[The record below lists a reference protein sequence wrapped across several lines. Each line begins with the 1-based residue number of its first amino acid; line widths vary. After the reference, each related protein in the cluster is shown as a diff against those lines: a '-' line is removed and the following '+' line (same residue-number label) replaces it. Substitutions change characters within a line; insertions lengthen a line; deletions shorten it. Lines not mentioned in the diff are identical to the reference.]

1 MLSRATFP
9 SSRRKRLLRA
19 DSGAVA
25 VEFAVGLPLLILM
38 LLGFVELDRYGWA
51 VRQIESTASSM
62 AMMLTQS
69 TNEVKPVDIKF
80 AKDSVQVLFPRVL
93 QDSARVGHKWSDDV
107 SVTMSSVAFSTDKKC
122 VSNCAYQAQVA
133 WSSGADKRPCKTAL
147 SPAPDDA
154 APTPTTLPSDAFG
167 PGSVIVVDLEYDYKP
182 VFMQKIFGGLKIRR
196 SSYMQP
202 RYAVTLPYSEASGD
216 ANVTTCS

>member
-1 MLSRATFP
+1 MKTPAFRSPA
-9 SSRRKRLLRA
+9 RLLA
-19 DSGAVA
+19 ANAGAVA
-25 VEFAVGLPLLILM
+25 VEFAVALPLLILM

-51 VRQIESTASSM
+51 VRQIENTASSM

-69 TNEVKPVDIKF
+69 TNDVKPVDIKF
-80 AKDSVQVLFPRVL
+80 AKDSVQVLLPRVL
-93 QDSARVGHKWSDDV
+93 QDSARVGHKWSDEV
-107 SVTMSSVAFSTDKKC
+107 EVTMSSVAFSTAKKC
-122 VSNCAYQAQVA
+122 AGACSYTAQVQ
-133 WSSGADKRPCKTAL
+133 WSSGSDKRPCKTSL

-167 PGSVIVVDLEYDYKP
+167 PGSVIVVDLAYDYKP
-182 VFMQKIFGGLKIRR
+182 IFMPSIFGALKIRR

-202 RYAVTLPYSEASGD
+202 RYAASLPYSEANGD